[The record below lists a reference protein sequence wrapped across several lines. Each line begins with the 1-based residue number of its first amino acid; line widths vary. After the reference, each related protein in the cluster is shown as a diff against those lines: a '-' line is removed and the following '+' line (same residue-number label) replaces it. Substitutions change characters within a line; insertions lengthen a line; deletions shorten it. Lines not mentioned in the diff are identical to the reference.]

1 MTIRHRL
8 RKLEQNKPAA
18 RTGFEIHSKLS
29 AYLSSIGERLRASGD
44 IEDRLDRSPAERLAM
59 ALQRGDAETAQAILS
74 AAVGREVTP

>member
-8 RKLEQNKPAA
+8 TKLERNRPAA
-18 RTGFEIHSKLS
+18 KADFEIHSKLS
-29 AYLSSIGERLRASGD
+29 AYLSSIGERLGESASL
-44 IEDRLDRSPAERLAM
+44 EDRLDRSPAERLAM